1 MSELTGLS
9 QSQVY
14 KWWWDQKKKNVKND
28 HSLAQK
34 RKMIRKDTL
43 RKGIAYDKNTHGYYI
58 DESMLTKPK
67 TAIDIEEV
75 PETEKKINKRLVFM

>member
-14 KWWWDQKKKNVKND
+14 KWWWDQKKKNTKNEG
-28 HSLAQK
+28 LNQLEK
-34 RKMIRKDTL
+34 RKMIRKDTF
-43 RKGIAYDKNTHGYYI
+43 RKGIPYDKNTHGYYI

-67 TAIDIEEV
+67 IAIDIE
-75 PETEKKINKRLVFM
+75 